1 MKKLIIP
8 SIIALLLVFAVG
20 GYALVQSMFPMAEP
34 ITYPNEA
41 DITSLS
47 LMEASNS
54 TSAIALSDFSTVLE
68 YIRNTEPTRK
78 WSIQDYPAA
87 ENYYTFEIKTR
98 ERHERYFVYAEHEEV
113 YIESH
118 YEGVY
123 EADPQVMSFI
133 SSYFEN

>member
-1 MKKLIIP
+1 MKKIIIP
-8 SIIALLLVFAVG
+8 SIVALLLVFAVG

-34 ITYPNEA
+34 ITYPNEG

-54 TSAIALSDFSTVLE
+54 IGAIELSDFSTVLE
-68 YIRNTEPTRK
+68 YLRNTEPTRK

-87 ENYYTFEIKTR
+87 ENYYTIEIKTP
-98 ERHERYFVYAEHEEV
+98 ERHKRYFVYAENAEV
-113 YIESH
+113 YIESP

-123 EADPQVMSFI
+123 EADPQVMTFV